1 MKMDDLVSVSGMSGV
16 YKINTSRSNG
26 LVVDDLDT
34 GKSKFCSMRKHQFTP
49 LGTVAIYTFTD
60 TVELSVVFKT
70 MFDIQDKTPVVSA
83 NASKEEITSYFET
96 IIPEYDRDKVYLSDM
111 KKVLKWYFYLHDRK
125 LIEKV
130 LTASEEEE

>member
-16 YKINTSRSNG
+16 YKINTTRSNG
-26 LVVDDLDT
+26 LVVDDLDS

-60 TVELSVVFKT
+60 TIELSTVFKT
-70 MFDIQDKTPVVSA
+70 MHNIQAETPVVST
-83 NASKEEITSYFET
+83 NASKEEITTYFET

-111 KKVLKWYFYLHDRK
+111 KKVLKWYFFLDERK
-125 LIEKV
+125 LIETI
-130 LTASEEEE
+130 LNPADEEE